1 MAGPAFDVIKQFG
14 AVEDDQRYTRLVE
27 LFTDDA
33 IYYDPFFGPQRGKP
47 AIADFMAEMER
58 VVPASGARFD
68 AWEIEA
74 DTNVAWARWTMWAR
88 GSDGADLPVR
98 GQSLYRLRDGMVSF
112 AADYVDSRDYA
123 ALRPGGKRPV
133 VEGAAGLSCAADR
146 IVAPGGP
153 AEALVRQFWSIQ
165 NSGRYSQLG
174 ALFAPDGVFTDIAYG
189 HFDGHAAVQGYLNRM
204 ERDMADRSITFELV
218 DCAGDEH
225 VAWSQWNCHVAGGVL
240 AGWTLHT
247 LRDGLLTLDADY
259 FDVLEAKRLQQV

>member
-153 AEALVRQFWSIQ
+153 AEDLVRQ
-165 NSGRYSQLG
+165 
-174 ALFAPDGVFTDIAYG
+174 FTDIAYG

-240 AGWTLHT
+240 SGWTLHT

-259 FDVLEAKRLQQV
+259 FDILEAKRLQQE